1 MAQQVVI
8 AGALFNDV
16 PSISVPDSNS
26 VYHPFVDPS
35 VTTAAA
41 SDVAQGKQFIAA
53 DGTLTQGTASGGG
66 GGIGTLLKTESLG
79 NINYTSTSAGSLST
93 TITVNNVETYDML
106 MIAISRDSKGNS
118 KHYSTLTSVF
128 LLASTDISTKSTISA
143 VAPKWNAIVS
153 SDGSVRTV
161 YTTSA
166 YGVYI
171 SSPTLTT
178 TGTEKR
184 ANLPVYARYNSTNS
198 GTIDGSYTAEIYGFN
213 IYSLIST

>member
-79 NINYTSTSAGSLST
+79 NINYTSTSAGSLSK

-128 LLASTDISTKSTISA
+128 LLASTDISTKITISA
-143 VAPKWNAIVS
+143 VTPKWNAQHQRMACI
-153 SDGSVRTV
+153 SVRRRLQLLEPKNEQIYLSMQGTTRPILEPSTAAIQQRYTV
-161 YTTSA
+161 S
-166 YGVYI
+166 I
-171 SSPTLTT
+171 
-178 TGTEKR
+178 
-184 ANLPVYARYNSTNS
+184 
-198 GTIDGSYTAEIYGFN
+198 YTA
-213 IYSLIST
+213 